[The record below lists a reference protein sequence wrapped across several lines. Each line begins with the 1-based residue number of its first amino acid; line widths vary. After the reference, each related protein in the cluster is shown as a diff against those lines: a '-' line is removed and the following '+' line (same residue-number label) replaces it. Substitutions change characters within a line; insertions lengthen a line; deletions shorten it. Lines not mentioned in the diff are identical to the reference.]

1 VPRKTHSQDWI
12 RTLAEPYLRGYQAAE
27 ETKGPLRG
35 FRFFPQGQV
44 STKER
49 CGFFAGYLVAP
60 AQYKFLQ
67 PQPPECIVFAFVEP
81 VRSDLYRRLVASDGS
96 LLRNTAEYI
105 RWLTHHPPRFVFSEE
120 QTAVLVRHNA
130 MREWPTARHEHYSRN
145 FYIETLAWLV
155 RSALVRKLASEVSA
169 RDGSGLP
176 RLTAGKSSKFL
187 RHARRVGTRST
198 RPKVPIS

>member
-27 ETKGPLRG
+27 ETRGSLRG
-35 FRFFPQGQV
+35 FRFCPQGQL
-44 STKER
+44 TAKAR
-49 CGFFAGYLVAP
+49 CGFFAGYLVAR

-81 VRSDLYRRLVASDGS
+81 VRSNLYRRLVAAEGS
-96 LLRNTAEYI
+96 LFRNTAEYI
-105 RWLTHHPPRFVFSEE
+105 RWLTHHLPRFVFSEE

-130 MREWPTARHEHYSRN
+130 MGEWPSARHDHYSRN

-155 RSALVRKLASEVSA
+155 RSALVRKLALEVSA
-169 RDGSGLP
+169 WDGSGP
-176 RLTAGKSSKFL
+176 PGQTVGKSSKF
-187 RHARRVGTRST
+187 
-198 RPKVPIS
+198 